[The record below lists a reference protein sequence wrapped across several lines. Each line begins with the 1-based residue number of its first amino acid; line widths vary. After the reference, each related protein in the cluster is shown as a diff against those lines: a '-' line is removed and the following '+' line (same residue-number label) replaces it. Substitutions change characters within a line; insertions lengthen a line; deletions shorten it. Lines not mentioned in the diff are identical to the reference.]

1 MSVNYGKINFI
12 FSNISFF
19 SAIFLTFNRF
29 SSHAQIEEEYK
40 WNENII
46 LLVPNET
53 LNHAK
58 ESLWICPFHP

>member
-19 SAIFLTFNRF
+19 SVIFLTFNRF

-46 LLVPNET
+46 LFGT
-53 LNHAK
+53 K
-58 ESLWICPFHP
+58 